1 MKTEPSQ
8 TGEQEASAPP
18 QPSERPDLYSEL
30 AEALGCD
37 VMDSHAGRLEIARKS
52 KSLRMLEYE
61 RRYAAPP
68 QPVPAE
74 PPPNA
79 CEGLIRA
86 TERAV
91 LAAALPQPPGSP
103 PPLPKPARP
112 ARYYCNKCG
121 AYPESDVHMAFR
133 PTLSK
138 RCHYLAAEIDPA
150 TYTADQMREYAAQAV
165 ASLPASSIAP
175 PKSDVHLVGSQGHVL
190 DAAS

>member
-1 MKTEPSQ
+1 MKTEPAGALPAL
-8 TGEQEASAPP
+8 TDRLA
-18 QPSERPDLYSEL
+18 L
-30 AEALGCD
+30 AEECKRLFSEAWDCAIDIASGQPTYAD
-37 VMDSHAGRLEIARKS
+37 VIAGRFRGREKRRAVMDAIDR
-52 KSLRMLEYE
+52 
-61 RRYAAPP
+61 
-68 QPVPAE
+68 
-74 PPPNA
+74 
-79 CEGLIRA
+79 
-86 TERAV
+86 

>member
-1 MKTEPSQ
+1 MTEK
-8 TGEQEASAPP
+8 EAPGVST
-18 QPSERPDLYSEL
+18 LEL
-30 AEALGCD
+30 IDTLREALPGVGESESVWCT
-37 VMDSHAGRLEIARKS
+37 VQGHV
-52 KSLRMLEYE
+52 LR
-61 RRYAAPP
+61 AA
-68 QPVPAE
+68 
-74 PPPNA
+74 
-79 CEGLIRA
+79 IDR
-86 TERAV
+86 